1 MKRRYTIIVFTE
13 NNFGLLNRITIIFS
27 RRRINIDSLT
37 VSETERKGI
46 SRFTIVIE
54 YDEAKIKALIK
65 QIRKIIGVL
74 IVFHN
79 QDEEVFFH
87 QIAFF
92 KLATSSLEEREK
104 VMEVSH
110 RHQGRIAYSTDDY
123 VVVEKTGTEDEILT
137 TLHVLEPL
145 GIQEFVKSG
154 RIAVVKDQARFSKY
168 AKNLDPEGWYNHDE
182 FHHLELHTNTNGAHS

>member
-27 RRRINIDSLT
+27 RRRINIESLT

-54 YDEAKIKALIK
+54 YDETKISRLIK

-79 QDEEVFFH
+79 EDEQVFSH
-87 QIAFF
+87 QIAFY
-92 KLATSSLEEREK
+92 KVAASSQEERGKLIEIAY
-104 VMEVSH
+104 
-110 RHQGRIAYSTDDY
+110 RHQARVAYSTDDY
-123 VVVEKTGTEDEILT
+123 VVVEKTGTEDEIMT
-137 TLHVLEPL
+137 TLHLLEPY

-154 RIAVVKDQARFSKY
+154 RISVVKDQARFSKY
-168 AKNLDPEGWYNHDE
+168 AKNLEPEGWYSHDE
-182 FHHLELHTNTNGAHS
+182 FHQLEPHINGT

>member
-54 YDEAKIKALIK
+54 YDETKISRLIK

-79 QDEEVFFH
+79 EDEEVFFH

-92 KLATSSLEEREK
+92 KVTTSSMEEREK
-104 VMEVSH
+104 ILEISH
-110 RHQGRIAYSTDDY
+110 WHQARIAYSTDEY

-137 TLHVLEPL
+137 TLHVLEPHGVL
-145 GIQEFVKSG
+145 EFVKSG

-168 AKNLDPEGWYNHDE
+168 AKNLEPEGWYSHDE
-182 FHHLELHTNTNGAHS
+182 FHHLEPHVNGEHS

>member
-27 RRRINIDSLT
+27 RRRINIESLT

-54 YDEAKIKALIK
+54 YEEDKIAKLIK

-79 QDEEVFFH
+79 EDKEVFFH

-92 KLATSSLEEREK
+92 KVATSSMEERAK
-104 VMEVSH
+104 ILEVAH
-110 RHQGRIAYSTDDY
+110 LHQARVAYSTDDY
-123 VVVEKTGTEDEILT
+123 VVVEKTGNEDEILT
-137 TLHVLEPL
+137 TLHVLEPH
-145 GIQEFVKSG
+145 GILEFVKSG
-154 RIAVVKDQARFSKY
+154 RIAVVKDQARYSKY
-168 AKNLDPEGWYNHDE
+168 AKNIEPEGWYDHAE
-182 FHHLELHTNTNGAHS
+182 FHHLDPHINGAHS